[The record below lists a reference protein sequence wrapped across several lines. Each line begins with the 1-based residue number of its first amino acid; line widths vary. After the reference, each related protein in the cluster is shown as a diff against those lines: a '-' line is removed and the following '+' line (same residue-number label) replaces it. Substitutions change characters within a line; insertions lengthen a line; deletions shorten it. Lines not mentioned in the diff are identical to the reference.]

1 MIGKLKRKFS
11 TQEQKWINEAK
22 DQVIYFTDSQEYN
35 LIRIYVENFKIK
47 MSPKSKIGNRNGIKD

>member
-35 LIRIYVENFKIK
+35 LIRIYVKILRLK
-47 MSPKSKIGNRNGIKD
+47 CHLKAR

>member
-47 MSPKSKIGNRNGIKD
+47 MSLKSKIRNRNGIKD